1 MTDEPKSED
10 VEPEGSKAPDA
21 KSEAAKPEAANTE
34 AAKPVEVTKTPAT
47 TPAKKAAPAAKAAAT
62 AKATAAKS
70 TATKATSTKAT
81 ATKATSTKAA
91 AAKPKPAKSGSGFLS
106 DKKLVAVAALAAV
119 ALIAAV
125 VFGALLWNNQRN
137 VTARDE
143 AKDAAC
149 AYAKVVLDIDYD
161 NFDQYVTDVL
171 AGATGDWKEQF
182 QQDTATYKDVFTK
195 AQIVSKA
202 ETVDCGVKSG
212 DTEKA
217 SVVVAIGRSITGVL
231 TQGQPQ
237 PSQVAMVMDLEKIGD
252 SWIAS
257 NIDAPLFGPES
268 SDTPAPGD
276 PGQQPAPA
284 PAPAP
289 VPAPAEQPAPAP
301 APEPAP

>member
-21 KSEAAKPEAANTE
+21 KSEAAKPEAAKTE

-47 TPAKKAAPAAKAAAT
+47 TPAKKAAPAAKATTGKAT
-62 AKATAAKS
+62 AAKSTAAKS
-70 TATKATSTKAT
+70 TATKATA
-81 ATKATSTKAA
+81 KATSTKAA
-91 AAKPKPAKSGSGFLS
+91 VAKPKPTKSGSGFLS
-106 DKKLVAVAALAAV
+106 DKRLVGVAALAAV

-125 VFGALLWNNQRN
+125 VLGALLWNNQRN
-137 VTARDE
+137 DTARDE
-143 AKDAAC
+143 ARDAAC
-149 AYAKVVLDIDYD
+149 AYAKVVLDIDYN

-276 PGQQPAPA
+276 PGQQPVPA
-284 PAPAP
+284 PAPA
-289 VPAPAEQPAPAP
+289 PAPAEQPAPAP
-301 APEPAP
+301 APVPAP